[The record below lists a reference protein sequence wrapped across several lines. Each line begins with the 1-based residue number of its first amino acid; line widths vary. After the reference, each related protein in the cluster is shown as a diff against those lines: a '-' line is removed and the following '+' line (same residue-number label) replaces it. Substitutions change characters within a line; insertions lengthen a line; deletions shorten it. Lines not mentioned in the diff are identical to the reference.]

1 MTKARLTLFLLL
13 ALTIAFAQPTPI
25 SAGFSRASVDALRSI
40 NAGGWKFPAS
50 VEAHTAHQADVKAK
64 MVRAH
69 DAAESENDADA
80 FIFLQRYQFVHSQN
94 FADYIS
100 AVTAASKKL
109 QGNDAI
115 PRAEAQVAKDP
126 RFATRKRKEDACGAA
141 LEKVLLSRMF
151 APPAQ
156 CDIY

>member
-1 MTKARLTLFLLL
+1 MKTTTLVIALVGALL
-13 ALTIAFAQPTPI
+13 AQPTPI

-40 NAGGWKFPAS
+40 NSGGWKFPAS
-50 VEAHTAHQADVKAK
+50 MEAHTAHQADVKAK

-69 DAAESENDADA
+69 DAAESEDDADA

-94 FADYIS
+94 FADYIN

-109 QGNDAI
+109 GGTDAI
-115 PRAEAQVAKDP
+115 PRAEAQVVKDP
-126 RFATRKRKEDACGAA
+126 RFANRKRKEDACGAA
-141 LEKVLLSRMF
+141 LEKVLLSRKF
-151 APPAQ
+151 SPPAQ

>member
-1 MTKARLTLFLLL
+1 MKTSILVFAFVLTGIML
-13 ALTIAFAQPTPI
+13 AQPTPI

-50 VEAHTAHQADVKAK
+50 MQAHTAHQDEVKAK
-64 MVRAH
+64 MARAH
-69 DAAESENDADA
+69 DAAESEDDADA

-94 FADYIS
+94 FADYIT

-109 QGNDAI
+109 QGKDAI
-115 PRAEAQVAKDP
+115 SRAEAQVVKDP

>member
-1 MTKARLTLFLLL
+1 MKTSIVVL
-13 ALTIAFAQPTPI
+13 ALILSGMLAAQSTPI

-50 VEAHTAHQADVKAK
+50 VESHTAHQSEVKAK

-80 FIFLQRYQFVHSQN
+80 FIFLQRYQYVHSQN

-109 QGNDAI
+109 QGKDAI
-115 PRAEAQVAKDP
+115 PQAEAQVAKDP
-126 RFATRKRKEDACGAA
+126 RFAARKRKEDACGAA

-156 CDIY
+156 CDLY

>member
-1 MTKARLTLFLLL
+1 MTKARLLLFTLL

-40 NAGGWKFPAS
+40 NAGGWKFPTS
-50 VEAHTAHQADVKAK
+50 LEVHKAHQAEVKAK
-64 MVRAH
+64 MERAH

-94 FADYIS
+94 FADYIT

-115 PRAEAQVAKDP
+115 PRAEAQVVKDP

-151 APPAQ
+151 SPPAQ
-156 CDIY
+156 CDLY